1 MDKKLEK
8 TSAWV
13 NDIVAQA
20 VETEKKY
27 DMDDEYFLELV
38 DDQERE
44 RIMNEYLSYMMGI
57 DPE

>member
-1 MDKKLEK
+1 MDNE
-8 TSAWV
+8 
-13 NDIVAQA
+13 D
-20 VETEKKY
+20 
-27 DMDDEYFLELV
+27 FLELV

>member
-8 TSAWV
+8 TSAWA

-20 VETEKKY
+20 VETENKY

>member
-1 MDKKLEK
+1 MD
-8 TSAWV
+8 
-13 NDIVAQA
+13 ND
-20 VETEKKY
+20 
-27 DMDDEYFLELV
+27 DFLELV

>member
-20 VETEKKY
+20 VETEKTSKSPK
-27 DMDDEYFLELV
+27 LV
-38 DDQERE
+38 KKV
-44 RIMNEYLSYMMGI
+44 
-57 DPE
+57 